1 MKIIHVCEL
10 TQIGK
15 IMHQASWETQIRKG
29 CHFLAHPV
37 ELTMQQTDELKLHG
51 TKRWRHAVSYTHL
64 TLPTNREV

>member
-37 ELTMQQTDELKLHG
+37 QGAAEKID
-51 TKRWRHAVSYTHL
+51 
-64 TLPTNREV
+64 P